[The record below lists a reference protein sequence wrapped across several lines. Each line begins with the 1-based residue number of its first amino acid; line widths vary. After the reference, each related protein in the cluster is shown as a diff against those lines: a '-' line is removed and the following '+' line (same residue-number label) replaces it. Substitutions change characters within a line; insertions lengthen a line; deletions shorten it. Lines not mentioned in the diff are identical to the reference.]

1 MPLQEDVGG
10 LKVLDSGSEMSVGT
24 AMILLMRMSSSLS
37 IDNLTTLGLLSP
49 AQARLCSLA
58 QQMNSLIVAT
68 LFRKNI
74 I

>member
-10 LKVLDSGSEMSVGT
+10 SKVLDSGPEMSVGT
-24 AMILLMRMSSSLS
+24 AMVLLMRISSSLS
-37 IDNLTTLGLLSP
+37 IDNLTMLGLSSP

-58 QQMNSLIVAT
+58 QQMNSLIVAP
-68 LFRKNI
+68 LFRNNI